1 MGTHKTSW
9 KKVERN
15 EAREAE
21 AERAKQQLIKL
32 QQAMEEK
39 KNQLLQ
45 Y

>member
-1 MGTHKTSW
+1 
-9 KKVERN
+9 VERN

-21 AERAKQQLIKL
+21 AERTKQQLIQL

-39 KNQLLQ
+39 NQLLQ